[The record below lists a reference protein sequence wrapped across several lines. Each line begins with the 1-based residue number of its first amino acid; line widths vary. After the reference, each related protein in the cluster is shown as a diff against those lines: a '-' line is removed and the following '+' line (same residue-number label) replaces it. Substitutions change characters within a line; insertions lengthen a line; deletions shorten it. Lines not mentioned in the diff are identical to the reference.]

1 MAAVKKNGSNS
12 RAVGSSVVSKSVLVP
27 RSWVVSGIVAA
38 VVLALTLTLSANI
51 NPMFGRAVHWDW
63 VAGIAPVSFVA
74 VLLATR
80 NRWI

>member
-1 MAAVKKNGSNS
+1 MAAVKNNGSNS
-12 RAVGSSVVSKSVLVP
+12 REIVP
-27 RSWVVSGIVAA
+27 RSWVVSATVAA
-38 VVLALTLTLSANI
+38 AVLAVTLTLSATI

-80 NRWI
+80 NRWV